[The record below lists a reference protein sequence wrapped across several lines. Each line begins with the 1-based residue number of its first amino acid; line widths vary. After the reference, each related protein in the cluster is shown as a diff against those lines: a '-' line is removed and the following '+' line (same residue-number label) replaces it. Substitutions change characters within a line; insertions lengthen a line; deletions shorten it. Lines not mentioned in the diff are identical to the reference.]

1 MLFREEDED
10 LEVLPFADRAEAGR
24 VLAGKL
30 WMHDRRNDAI
40 VVGLPRG
47 GVPVA
52 FAVAGA
58 LRLPMDVLVV
68 SKLGTPWNYE
78 LAMGALA
85 EDGVQVLDLSMIE
98 QLHIPEVEV
107 QASAAA
113 ARSEVGRRQD
123 VYRGGR
129 APLQVEGKTV
139 ILVDDGIATGCSV
152 LAAMA
157 AIRRRRAARVV
168 LAVPVAPAS
177 SCNAIRMEAD
187 EFVSVAEPEQFLAVS
202 QWYQDFSPVSD
213 EDVRYLLNCAFKS
226 QVRAA

>member
-1 MLFREEDED
+1 MKILKFCLSRIE
-10 LEVLPFADRAEAGR
+10 PRPGASWRASFGCTTAATTQSSSGYR
-24 VLAGKL
+24 VVAC
-30 WMHDRRNDAI
+30 RF
-40 VVGLPRG
+40 
-47 GVPVA
+47 A

-68 SKLGTPWNYE
+68 SKIGTPWNYE

-177 SCNAIRMEAD
+177 SCNAIR
-187 EFVSVAEPEQFLAVS
+187 
-202 QWYQDFSPVSD
+202 
-213 EDVRYLLNCAFKS
+213 
-226 QVRAA
+226 